1 MKIGIIGAGNVGRTL
16 GSRWLEA
23 GHSVRY
29 GVRDAGS
36 GKYADLF
43 GPDVFWGSGLEA
55 AEFSD
60 VVVFSTPWKAT
71 LEAVAEAG
79 NLDGKVVLD
88 CVNAINPDFS
98 GLELKRTDSVA
109 ERIATAAPK
118 AKVVKIF
125 NTVGFNIMA
134 NPDFDGQPATMLYC
148 GDDVD
153 AKATAAQLAVDI
165 GFDPV
170 DAGPL
175 IQARYLEAFAWLWI
189 SMAIKE
195 GHGREMAFR
204 LMKR

>member
-23 GHSVRY
+23 GHSIRY

-43 GPDVFWGSGLEA
+43 GPDVFWGSPLEA
-55 AEFSD
+55 AEYSEVVVLATPWQVTLD
-60 VVVFSTPWKAT
+60 VVRDIG
-71 LEAVAEAG
+71 VA
-79 NLDGKVVLD
+79 GKIVLD
-88 CVNAINPDFS
+88 CVNAINTDFT
-98 GLELKRTDSVA
+98 GLELKRTDSVS
-109 ERIATAAPK
+109 ERIATVAPE
-118 AKVVKIF
+118 ARVVKIF
-125 NTVGFNIMA
+125 NTVGYNIMA

-148 GDDVD
+148 GDDVE
-153 AKATAAQLAVDI
+153 AKATASRLAADI

-175 IQARYLEAFAWLWI
+175 VQARYLEAFAWLWI
-189 SMAIKE
+189 SMALKE
-195 GHGREMAFR
+195 GHGRDMAFR